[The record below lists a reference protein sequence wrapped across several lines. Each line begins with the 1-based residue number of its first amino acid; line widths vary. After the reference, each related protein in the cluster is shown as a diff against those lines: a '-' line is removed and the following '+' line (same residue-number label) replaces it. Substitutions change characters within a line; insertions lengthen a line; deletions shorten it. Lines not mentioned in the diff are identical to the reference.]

1 MKPILSLA
9 PIGVAL
15 SLLLVGCVS
24 GGGGSNAT
32 APPAPDAKITRS
44 GTDAARLPTGL
55 DDTTPAFNAI
65 VADLCQATSPSRTIM
80 VPAGRITFRTP
91 PQPMPCAINLIGE
104 GKGASFLV
112 RAYSGG
118 GFLMWTRGLDQSG
131 GSLQHLQVTTEA
143 GTQGGITV
151 LVSATADPD
160 ANSYSLNRHSFLID
174 DVQIGRLFATPRGT
188 RASTSTARRTPTTPS
203 ASRRASGRRTCTRH
217 RSAARGRRRSTS
229 TRRAGP
235 TSAPTATSR

>member
-1 MKPILSLA
+1 
-9 PIGVAL
+9 
-15 SLLLVGCVS
+15 
-24 GGGGSNAT
+24 
-32 APPAPDAKITRS
+32 
-44 GTDAARLPTGL
+44 
-55 DDTTPAFNAI
+55 
-65 VADLCQATSPSRTIM
+65 
-80 VPAGRITFRTP
+80 
-91 PQPMPCAINLIGE
+91 MPCAINLIGE

-174 DVQIGRLFATPRGT
+174 DVQIGRLFADASWDTGIYFDGSQNPDNTIGVSPGIRAPNVYATSVSGT
-188 RASTSTARRTPTTPS
+188 RQASIYLNK
-203 ASRRASGRRTCTRH
+203 
-217 RSAARGRRRSTS
+217 ARGAYISADCYIPLNGSRAAMYVVNGSQGVLFAGRSCEII
-229 TRRAGP
+229 AQGP
-235 TSAPTATSR
+235 TR